1 MPIGDTLG
9 VSVSGL
15 IAAQRALATASH
27 NIANVNTEGYS
38 RQRVALGTNTPQFS
52 GNGYIG
58 SGVQVSG
65 ITRIY
70 DAFLIQ
76 QVRTNTSANSQLQI
90 YYNMASQVDNLLA
103 DNKAGLAPAL
113 QEFFNAVQGVANNP
127 ASIPSRQVMLSSA
140 TALTDRFHY
149 FDRRLSDLNN
159 GINSQLATAVAE
171 INSLAAGIAKLN
183 SSITT
188 AQGANNGQLPNDLLD
203 QRDILIAKLAT
214 QVAVTTVTQD
224 DGAVN
229 VFIGS
234 GQSLVLG
241 AQANT
246 LSTST
251 NAFDSSRKEVT
262 ITVGSIA
269 TTITDNLI
277 GGITG
282 GLLDFRR
289 TVLDSAQNAL
299 GRVADGLAITFNA
312 QHGAGQDLNGVLGAN
327 FFTSG
332 TAQVLA
338 RTGSSPNTGTGVVN
352 ASITSIGALTTSD
365 YLLQN
370 TGGSYTLTRLS
381 DNTTTTL
388 AGFPGTPATVDGVTI
403 SLGAGTI
410 NTGDSFLIRP
420 TRNGAANIGVAISD
434 TRKIAAAAPIRTS
447 ATLANTGAGTISSG
461 TVVNAAD
468 TNLQQ
473 LVTITFT
480 SATTYDVTGPGTGN
494 PTGLAYTPGANISYN
509 GWQIQLNGTPAA
521 GDTFSVEPNTSG
533 VADNRNALLLV
544 GLQTQNTLAAGTAT
558 YQADYGQLVAD
569 VGSKTHQA
577 DINRKAQE
585 ALLNQIIQ
593 TREAVSGVNLDEEAA
608 DLIRYQQAY
617 QAAARVIGTTNELF
631 DTLLATLRR

>member
-1 MPIGDTLG
+1 MAIGDSLG
-9 VSVSGL
+9 VGVSGL

-38 RQRVALGTNTPQFS
+38 RQRVALGTNAPQFS

-58 SGVQVSG
+58 SGTQVSG

-70 DAFLIQ
+70 DTFLIN
-76 QVRTNTSANSQLQI
+76 QVRTNTSANSQLQS
-90 YYNMASQVDNLLA
+90 YYSMTSQVDNLLA
-103 DNKAGLAPAL
+103 DNRAGLAPAL
-113 QEFFNAVQGVANNP
+113 QDFFNAVQGVANDP
-127 ASIPSRQVMLSSA
+127 ASIPARQVMLSTA

-149 FDRRLSDLNN
+149 FDRRLSDLNS
-159 GINSQLATAVAE
+159 GVNSQLASAVSE

-183 SSITT
+183 SSIIT
-188 AQGANNGQLPNDLLD
+188 AQGASIGQLPNDLLD
-203 QRDILIAKLAT
+203 QRDTLIAKLAT
-214 QVAVTTVTQD
+214 QVAVTTVPQD

-229 VFIGS
+229 VFIGN

-241 AQANT
+241 AQSNT

-251 NAFDSSRKEVT
+251 NAFDPSRHEVT
-262 ITVGSIA
+262 IAVGNVS

-299 GRVADGLAITFNA
+299 GRLADGLATTFNA
-312 QHGAGQDLNGVLGAN
+312 QHGAGQDLNGALGTS

-338 RTGSSPNTGTGVVN
+338 RAGSSPNTGTGVVS
-352 ASITSIGALTTSD
+352 AAITSIGALTTSD

-381 DNTTTTL
+381 DNTITKLTS
-388 AGFPGTPATVDGVTI
+388 FPGTPAIVDGVTI
-403 SLGAGTI
+403 SLGSGTI
-410 NTGDSFLIRP
+410 NSGDSFLIRP
-420 TRNGAANIGVAISD
+420 TRNGAASIDVAISD
-434 TRKIAAAAPIRTS
+434 TRKIAASAPIRTS
-447 ATLANTGAGTISSG
+447 AALTNIGTSTISSG
-461 TVVNAAD
+461 TVTNAAD

-480 SATTYDVTGPGTGN
+480 SATTYDVTGTGTGN

-509 GWQIQLNGTPAA
+509 GWQMQINGTPAA
-521 GDTFSVEPNTSG
+521 GDIFTVEPNTNG
-533 VADNRNALLLV
+533 VSDNRNALLLV
-544 GLQTQNTLAAGTAT
+544 GLQTQNTLAGGTTT
-558 YQADYGQLVAD
+558 YQGSYGQLVAD
-569 VGSKTHQA
+569 VGNKTHQA

-585 ALLNQIIQ
+585 ALLNQVIQ
-593 TREAVSGVNLDEEAA
+593 TRESVSGVNLDEEAA

-617 QAAARVIGTTNELF
+617 QAAAQVIGTTNTLF
-631 DTLLATLRR
+631 DTLIATLRR